1 MVFFYWSFSMLYA
14 HSENARGEKHPLPQH
29 LHKVAHFAKEFAG
42 KFQAGPWG
50 FLAGLLHDFGKFNPA
65 FQEYLCGKEVRGPD
79 HSSAG
84 AVLAIQRHYWEGLAF
99 LLAGHHGGL
108 PQAEALKQ
116 RLHDKAR
123 DATIVKICQLADNLI
138 TLPEPPP
145 LPSLNSYLQVELFLR
160 MLFSALV
167 DADFLD
173 TERHFTPE
181 KSDLREKPYDLEA
194 LALLLYQD
202 QTRKFANCQRNLV
215 NHARQEIYHACLEAA
230 AWPPGIFRL
239 TVPTGGGKTRSG
251 LAFALEHARIYGKHR
266 VIVALPYTSIID
278 QTAQVYREIFGGDY
292 VLEHHSGVTP
302 TEREEDC
309 LQNQWAR
316 LAAENWDA
324 PIIVTTTVQLFE
336 SLLAH
341 KPSACRKLHN
351 LAHSII
357 ILDEVQ
363 TLPSPLLGPI
373 LEVLQ
378 QLVDRYGVTLVLST
392 ATQPALADANSPYF
406 KGLRGEI
413 REIVPD
419 PARYFQAL
427 RRVTYKH
434 PPEPWSWARV
444 AQEMMEAHQ
453 CLAVLNTKGDALA
466 LLDAMD
472 DPEALHLST
481 CLCMAHRREIIAEIK
496 KRLADGRPC
505 RVVATQVVE
514 AGVDLDFPLVLRALG
529 PLDRIVQAAGR
540 CNREGRL
547 APEEARVIVFRPEDG
562 KMPPGD
568 YRTGADLAS
577 SLLKTSDLDLHKPDA
592 FERYYQQL
600 YQAVDT
606 DKHRINELRTRL
618 NFPEVAA
625 RFRLID
631 DDTVP
636 LVVRW
641 PRECSPVEGL
651 LAQLLRPGGVMDGEV
666 RLLLRHLQ
674 PFLVNVRR
682 RVLSDYQQQGLVREL
697 PLGLWEWLG
706 HYHEVRG
713 LDDKAIDPEALVI

>member
-1 MVFFYWSFSMLYA
+1 MYA
-14 HSENARGEKHPLPQH
+14 HSENASGEKHSLKQH
-29 LHKVAHFAKEFAG
+29 LDEVARLASGFAA

-50 FLAGLLHDFGKFNPA
+50 YLAGLLHDLGKFNPA
-65 FQEYLCGKEVRGPD
+65 FQDYLSGKTIRGPD

-84 AVLAIQRHYWEGLAF
+84 AILVGQRQYWEGLAF

-108 PQAEALKQ
+108 PQPELLKQ
-116 RLHDKAR
+116 RLQDKAR
-123 DATIVKICQLADNLI
+123 DSTTFEICQEADNLLA
-138 TLPEPPP
+138 LPESPP
-145 LPSLNSYLQVELFLR
+145 LPHLNSCLQVELFLR

-173 TERHFTPE
+173 TEQHFKPE
-181 KSDLREKPYDLEA
+181 ISDLRKKPYDLGA
-194 LALLLYQD
+194 LALLLNQD
-202 QTRKFANCQRNLV
+202 QTRKFAEYKPNMV
-215 NHARQEIYHACLEAA
+215 NQARREIYHACLAA
-230 AWPPGIFRL
+230 APRPPGIFRL

-251 LAFALEHARIYGKHR
+251 LAFALEHAVRYKKHR
-266 VIVALPYTSIID
+266 LIVALPYTSIID
-278 QTAQVYREIFGGDY
+278 QTAQVYHEIFGGDH
-292 VLEHHSGVTP
+292 VLEHHSAVTFSD
-302 TEREEDC
+302 REEDF

-351 LAHSII
+351 LAQSII

-363 TLPSPLLGPI
+363 TLPTPLLAPI
-373 LEVLQ
+373 LDVLQ

-444 AQEMMEAHQ
+444 AQEMRGALQ
-453 CLAVLNTKGDALA
+453 CLAVVNTKSDALA

-481 CLCMAHRREIIAEIK
+481 CLCMAHRREVIGDIK

-514 AGVDLDFPLVLRALG
+514 AGVDLDFPMVLRALG

-651 LAQLLRPGGVMDGEV
+651 LAQLPRPGGVMDGEV

-682 RVLSDYQQQGLVREL
+682 RVLPDYQRRDLVREL

-713 LDDKAIDPEALVI
+713 LCDTAIDPEALVI